1 MFRYLSAVLIVAGS
15 FAGCR
20 TVSND
25 VTSTVETGR
34 IQREQ
39 LTDGFLH
46 SYPQESIEPAFLD
59 MIRQARGGV
68 QVFVFL
74 GTWCSDS
81 KHHVPRFLQIADETG
96 MKPDDY
102 TLYALDRKKKSP
114 EGFEQSYGIE
124 RVPTFIFFRE
134 KKEIGRIVESPR
146 TTLEGDILRIL
157 AGTGS

>member
-1 MFRYLSAVLIVAGS
+1 MSRRLIALLIVTGFLS
-15 FAGCR
+15 GCR
-20 TVSND
+20 TVSSEGSPAMD
-25 VTSTVETGR
+25 TGR

-39 LTDGFLH
+39 LTEGFLH
-46 SYPQESIEPAFLD
+46 SYPQEPVEPPFID

-68 QVFVFL
+68 QVLVFL

-81 KHHVPRFLQIADETG
+81 KREVPRFLQIADDTG
-96 MKPDDY
+96 MQPADY
-102 TLYALDRKKKSP
+102 TLYGLDRTKKSP

-124 RVPTFIFFRE
+124 RVPTFIFFRGN
-134 KKEIGRIVESPR
+134 KEIGRIVESPH